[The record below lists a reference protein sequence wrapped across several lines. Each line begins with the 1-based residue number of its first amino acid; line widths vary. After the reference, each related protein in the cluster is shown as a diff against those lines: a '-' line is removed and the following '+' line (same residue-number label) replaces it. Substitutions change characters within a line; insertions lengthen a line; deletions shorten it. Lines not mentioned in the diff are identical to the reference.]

1 MVEDQALTDED
12 TIKGSVEQV
21 TTTSPCTAAL
31 LISDFICRKN
41 FQKIPQNWLRKTGFQ
56 AQDTLSK
63 RRDCATSCGSD
74 LQKRILGGTPPS
86 MTQVR
91 SNTKAS

>member
-31 LISDFICRKN
+31 LISDFICRENFSKN
-41 FQKIPQNWLRKTGFQ
+41 SPEL
-56 AQDTLSK
+56 A
-63 RRDCATSCGSD
+63 
-74 LQKRILGGTPPS
+74 P
-86 MTQVR
+86 
-91 SNTKAS
+91 

>member
-31 LISDFICRKN
+31 LISDFIRRKN
-41 FQKIPQNWLRKTGFQ
+41 FQRIPQNRLRMTGFQ
-56 AQDTLSK
+56 AHDTLSK

-74 LQKRILGGTPPS
+74 LQKRILGGIPPS

-91 SNTKAS
+91 SNMKAS